1 MKTLKDILKEIE
13 VINSFA
19 LTNLETIEVKGIEE
33 NSKLIKPGYVFV
45 ARKGINTNGEFFIE
59 EVISKGA
66 VAVLR
71 ETPPDRNL
79 KISQF
84 QIKNLKK
91 SIFKIL
97 SNFYD
102 NPCKALKLIG
112 ITGTNGKTSV
122 SFFTK
127 CLLDHFGVKTGY
139 IGTLF
144 YDIGEVFPSKET
156 TPSLF
161 TLFPL
166 LKKLTKKNYQA
177 CVLEVSSHALS
188 QDRISGIKFDICAF
202 TNLSRDHLDYH
213 KDMEDYFNAKKKLF
227 LNYLKKE
234 GTAVISLETSYGK
247 RLAEE
252 LKQADLKKLFLV
264 NDPEG
269 KGDVNVEIVDRRGGL
284 TLKVRCRGK
293 GYLVKTQVFGDYQ
306 AKNIGTLWGV
316 FLALGFE
323 ADEIAKRISQ
333 LKNPPGRLEVVS
345 EFRGAKIVVD
355 YAHTPSALEEAL
367 KSLQKVKEKRL
378 MVLFGCGGN
387 RDTGKRPLMGKVANK
402 LADEIIL
409 TSDNPRFEDPLAI
422 IEDIK
427 RGLNGTKPLKVIPDR
442 REALKQ
448 AIKELKK
455 GDVLLVAGKGH
466 EDYQEIKGKRIPFSD
481 REEVLNIV
489 KNLEV
494 ER

>member
-1 MKTLKDILKEIE
+1 
-13 VINSFA
+13 
-19 LTNLETIEVKGIEE
+19 
-33 NSKLIKPGYVFV
+33 
-45 ARKGINTNGEFFIE
+45 
-59 EVISKGA
+59 
-66 VAVLR
+66 
-71 ETPPDRNL
+71 
-79 KISQF
+79 
-84 QIKNLKK
+84 
-91 SIFKIL
+91 
-97 SNFYD
+97 
-102 NPCKALKLIG
+102 
-112 ITGTNGKTSV
+112 
-122 SFFTK
+122 
-127 CLLDHFGVKTGY
+127 
-139 IGTLF
+139 
-144 YDIGEVFPSKET
+144 
-156 TPSLF
+156 
-161 TLFPL
+161 
-166 LKKLTKKNYQA
+166 
-177 CVLEVSSHALS
+177 
-188 QDRISGIKFDICAF
+188 
-202 TNLSRDHLDYH
+202 
-213 KDMEDYFNAKKKLF
+213 
-227 LNYLKKE
+227 
-234 GTAVISLETSYGK
+234 
-247 RLAEE
+247 
-252 LKQADLKKLFLV
+252 LKKLFLV

-427 RGLNGTKPLKVIPDR
+427 KGLNGTKPLKVIPDR

-466 EDYQEIKGKRIPFSD
+466 EDYQEIKGKKIPFSD

-494 ER
+494 GR